1 MRPRVHMSQKHL
13 PADFPRSSSQG
24 AISGAQPKLLLR
36 KVGDTYQAGPT
47 DDELYE
53 RYIVCDDLA
62 EQLAAYA
69 SRKMTA
75 NPWSLE
81 TTIAKV
87 EAGVL
92 KKVHGGIWDFSTA
105 EVTWTIERTRRILT
119 DAIAAQTRVGSDSNV
134 PRQERDDSHKE

>member
-1 MRPRVHMSQKHL
+1 MSPKPL
-13 PADFPRSSSQG
+13 PVDFPRIFSQG
-24 AISGAQPKLLLR
+24 AISGVQPKLLLR

-47 DDELYE
+47 DDEVYE

-75 NPWSLE
+75 NAWSLQ
-81 TTIAKV
+81 TAVSKV

-92 KKVHGGIWDFSTA
+92 KKVHSGVWDFSTA
-105 EVTWTIERTRRILT
+105 EVTWTIERTRQILT
-119 DAIAAQTRVGSDSNV
+119 DAAAAQTNLGSDSSI
-134 PRQERDDSHKE
+134 PSRPRDDSQEG

>member
-1 MRPRVHMSQKHL
+1 MSPKPL
-13 PADFPRSSSQG
+13 PVDFPRIFSQG
-24 AISGAQPKLLLR
+24 AIFGVQPKLLLR

-47 DDELYE
+47 DDEVYE

-75 NPWSLE
+75 NAWSLQ
-81 TTIAKV
+81 TAVSKV

-92 KKVHGGIWDFSTA
+92 KKVHSGVWDFSTA
-105 EVTWTIERTRRILT
+105 EVTWTIERTRQILT
-119 DAIAAQTRVGSDSNV
+119 DAAAAQASHGPDSNIPTKDRDG
-134 PRQERDDSHKE
+134 PRDE

>member
-1 MRPRVHMSQKHL
+1 MSPKPL
-13 PADFPRSSSQG
+13 PADFPRTTSQG

-36 KVGDTYQAGPT
+36 KVGDTYQTGPT
-47 DDELYE
+47 DDEVYE

-75 NPWSLE
+75 NAWSLQ
-81 TTIAKV
+81 TAVSKV

-92 KKVHGGIWDFSTA
+92 KKVHSGIWDFSTA
-105 EVTWTIERTRRILT
+105 EVTWTIERTRQILT
-119 DAIAAQTRVGSDSNV
+119 AAAAAQTSVGPDSSIPTQDRDG
-134 PRQERDDSHKE
+134 PRDE